1 MSRINMLS
9 QFKSQLNNISSFS
22 NEDLL
27 FYYDEFCFL
36 INDERLELLKSSNSL
51 LQNAIEKRAIIQQKL
66 DYINQIDPYKLHQWQ
81 SGDSDYYKAGS
92 ISEINDTKRDLRKID
107 IRIKNLQMMKF
118 EYDLIGSIL
127 NAFELEINKRNLSLE
142 NNLII

>member
-9 QFKSQLNNISSFS
+9 QFKSELNNISSFS

-36 INDERLELLKSSNSL
+36 INDESLELLKSSDSL

-66 DYINQIDPYKLHQWQ
+66 DYINQIDPYKLQQWQ

-92 ISEINDTKRDLRKID
+92 ISEINDTKRDLRKIN

-127 NAFELEINKRNLSLE
+127 TAFELEINKRNLSLE
-142 NNLII
+142 NNLSI